1 MLGLRT
7 DTQSHWNLYVIIDS
21 RVVLA
26 CGLFSISRLFHI
38 LLDAGLSEYGLYFLH
53 LFYIA
58 RTSARHDL
66 NQLSQVAKVH
76 ITTFAPERI
85 QRWGI
90 ACSRSTHNSAPG
102 SGVFQIGYQVTASK
116 KMDENGTWL
125 VVLSIVSDCQALGLM
140 ECWAIYFILWRH
152 FQILYFWCV
161 NAPPRL

>member
-76 ITTFAPERI
+76 ITAFAPERI

-116 KMDENGTWL
+116 KMDENGILGRSSIKYLAERGNNIWEM
-125 VVLSIVSDCQALGLM
+125 LSCLFAECTGCCQAKN
-140 ECWAIYFILWRH
+140 H
-152 FQILYFWCV
+152 K
-161 NAPPRL
+161 